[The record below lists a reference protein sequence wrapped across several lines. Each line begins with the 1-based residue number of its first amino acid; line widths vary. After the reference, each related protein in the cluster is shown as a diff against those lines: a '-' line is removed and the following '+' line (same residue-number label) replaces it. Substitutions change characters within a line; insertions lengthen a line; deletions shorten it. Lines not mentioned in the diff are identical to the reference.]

1 MKALYALII
10 ILLVS
15 QYKAASGTCSEYI
28 KASKASE
35 CTELNPGEGKVKC
48 CYINKKYYFNEEY
61 REESRCSPLTQTEYE
76 RIAGQQKSRKDYL
89 KANGAVI
96 ESFEYYC
103 SSNHLYISF
112 ILLLILLLL

>member
-15 QYKAASGTCSEYI
+15 QYKAASGTCSETI
-28 KASKASE
+28 KPSKASD
-35 CTELNPGEGKVKC
+35 CTELDPGDGKVKC

-61 REESRCSPLTQTEYE
+61 REENRCAPVSQQYYE
-76 RIAGQQKSRKDYL
+76 RIGNEQKSRKDYL